1 MELNYEEDIKID
13 ETALDVEWLEHSKIA
28 IKYAQLAAD
37 KRKQAKHSEEKTKT
51 VRSELINEANA
62 DPDNTVGKSKTNA
75 ADIEAYYRTH
85 PRYKEAKEEEIEAQ
99 HEADMAELAQKE
111 ISYGRRKA
119 LENLAALHAQ
129 MYFAGPSAPR
139 DLSNE
144 RQKKEAER
152 EKQKEANKKV
162 SSGMKRNK

>member
-1 MELNYEEDIKID
+1 MELNYEQDIKID
-13 ETALDVEWLEHSKIA
+13 ENSLDVEWLEHSKIA
-28 IKYAQLAAD
+28 IKYAQLSAE
-37 KRKQAKHSEEKTKT
+37 KRKQAKHAEEKTKT
-51 VRSELINEANA
+51 IRSELINEANA
-62 DPDNTVGKSKTNA
+62 DPDNTIGKSKPNA
-75 ADIEAYYRTH
+75 GDLEAYYRTH

-119 LENLAALHAQ
+119 LENLVTLHGQ

-152 EKQKEANKKV
+152 EKQKKANKKV
-162 SSGMKRNK
+162 GSGMKRNK